1 VSTFMERVAPVVDAT
16 ISALAR
22 TRFIEDPV
30 AGVKYS
36 RATSIISS
44 AYKRHGKI
52 LETAIREGLRDSNR
66 HRVWSED
73 SFRVS
78 TAANALV
85 TSLIGLEGE
94 EACRK
99 SALPY
104 GERARTLQVD
114 MMAYDEA
121 DRTIRAYEVKRGNGQ
136 FDAGKIR
143 SIKRDLM
150 CIQVLLKSY
159 AETANVAPAAAEAKI
174 IFYYGVR
181 SIPRPW
187 SLVRDDL
194 DGHFGFPIVEKIE
207 QANGYFRERLH
218 ALLEAA

>member
-1 VSTFMERVAPVVDAT
+1 MERVAPVVDAT
-16 ISALAR
+16 IAALAR

-73 SFRVS
+73 NFRVS

-85 TSLIGLEGE
+85 NSLVGLEGE
-94 EACRK
+94 EACRQ

-104 GERARTLQVD
+104 GERARSLQVD
-114 MMAYDEA
+114 MMAFDEA

-159 AETANVAPAAAEAKI
+159 AETAKVAPNAAEAKI

-194 DGHFGFPIVEKIE
+194 DGHFGFPIVAKIE
-207 QANGYFRERLH
+207 QANEYFRERLH
-218 ALLEAA
+218 QLLEAV

>member
-1 VSTFMERVAPVVDAT
+1 MSAFMERVAPVVDAT
-16 ISALAR
+16 IAALAR

-73 SFRVS
+73 NFRVS

-85 TSLIGLEGE
+85 NSLVGLEGE
-94 EACRK
+94 EACRQ

-104 GERARTLQVD
+104 GERARSLQVD
-114 MMAYDEA
+114 MMAFDEA

-136 FDAGKIR
+136 FDAGSR
-143 SIKRDLM
+143 R
-150 CIQVLLKSY
+150 C
-159 AETANVAPAAAEAKI
+159 
-174 IFYYGVR
+174 R
-181 SIPRPW
+181 
-187 SLVRDDL
+187 
-194 DGHFGFPIVEKIE
+194 
-207 QANGYFRERLH
+207 
-218 ALLEAA
+218 

>member
-1 VSTFMERVAPVVDAT
+1 MERVAPVVDAT
-16 ISALAR
+16 IAALSH

-30 AGVKYS
+30 AGIKYS

-114 MMAYDEA
+114 MMAYDE
-121 DRTIRAYEVKRGNGQ
+121 G
-136 FDAGKIR
+136 
-143 SIKRDLM
+143 
-150 CIQVLLKSY
+150 
-159 AETANVAPAAAEAKI
+159 ETAKVAPVSAEARI

-187 SLVRDDL
+187 SLIREDL
-194 DGHFGFPIVEKIE
+194 DEHFGFPIVEKVE

-218 ALLEAA
+218 QLLETA